1 MRRMVVTKGLIEIKK
16 SRYGR
21 GIFATRTIQ
30 KGALI
35 HEAPVIVCPNDEYRK
50 LQKTVLRNYYF
61 NWGEN
66 YDHVAIALGYGSLF
80 NHSYTPNA
88 VFENNLKKETVD
100 FFALKKIKAG
110 EEILVN
116 YNGDPNDKKALWF
129 DVW

>member
-1 MRRMVVTKGLIEIKK
+1 MVVTKGLIEIKK

-30 KGALI
+30 KGVLI

-116 YNGDPNDKKALWF
+116 YNGDPNDKEALWF